1 MPVKP
6 SYCRNLPEAIEIL
19 RSHKPEWV
27 GRKDVE
33 DALGVSKTVAW
44 RLLRHC
50 GATVGPGNTLLCRR
64 LDLIARFE
72 ELIANDGKIYFEV
85 QRRQRL
91 TAYLNRIRPEVIANR
106 TKVVPDENA
115 LGLISS
121 RFTSL
126 PPAVTLTP
134 ASLHI
139 EFSSPAEFL
148 AAVGSVI
155 YALNNDYEAV
165 AAFIEDGRKSSH
177 YRLTQEVEAAG
188 LTDVAADLAAL

>member
-19 RSHKPEWV
+19 RQNQSPEWV
-27 GRKDVE
+27 GRKEVE

-50 GATVGPGNTLLCRR
+50 GASVGPGNTLLCRR
-64 LDLIARFE
+64 SDLIARFE
-72 ELIANDGKIYFEV
+72 ELVTSDGKIYFELR
-85 QRRQRL
+85 RRQRL
-91 TAYLNRIRPEVIANR
+91 TEYLERIRPEVIANR
-106 TKVVPDENA
+106 TKVVPDESA

-121 RFTSL
+121 RFSSL
-126 PPAVTLTP
+126 PASVTLTP
-134 ASLHI
+134 SSLHI
-139 EFSSPAEFL
+139 EFSGVADFL

-165 AAFIEDGRKSSH
+165 AAFIENSEK
-177 YRLTQEVEAAG
+177 AAR
-188 LTDVAADLAAL
+188 